1 MNAMPVI
8 NPLFRYFAAYIIKSP
23 RMKFDFKKLLP
34 HIIAVVI
41 FLLVAV
47 IFCKPA
53 LEGKVV
59 YQHDLQGWRGM
70 VQQSLDF
77 KEQHGHYPLWT
88 NSLFSGMPAYQ
99 IMMEGSH
106 KLSMGYLEY
115 LLGAGLPQPINFFF
129 LACICFYFLCLVLKV
144 NPWVATMAAIAYAY
158 STYDPVIIMVGHVTK
173 MASMAYAPAVIGA
186 YLMIL
191 QKKYWTGGALL
202 ILFSFFMISQNHVQI
217 VYYTL
222 LIALAITIA
231 YAIRAVKEKQVP
243 HLIRSGVI
251 ALVAGL
257 VGLAACSITLVPTYE
272 YAKDT
277 MRGGK
282 SELTDTTSSKEGNK
296 TKGGLDKDYA
306 FNWSYGIDETLTL
319 AVPGILGG
327 SSGGEL
333 TEKSKTASVLTEQ
346 GLPEE
351 TAAQIAR
358 GLPTYWG
365 SQPNTSGP
373 VYVGAVICLLFIFG
387 MFYLD
392 NKHKWWIFGITV
404 FAIMLAWG
412 SNFKAFN
419 YFIFDFMPG
428 YKKFRAPTMALVIPQ
443 LTMSLM
449 AALTLNKLLFGN
461 DTKEFM
467 LKKLKQAGIAAGI
480 LIGLLAMLYFSYEY
494 SGTNDSRLKES
505 YSQQMLMSIS
515 QGQQPTPEMQ
525 AQANDFG
532 QSIVRGLAEDRK
544 SMFGGDLL
552 RSILFMAA
560 AFVLMWLFA
569 RGKMARLVVA
579 GSILLM
585 VALDLMPIGKRYLNE
600 NSFVEKTAI
609 EDEFALT
616 NADRMIMQDPNYK
629 NVRVF
634 NTASPNGPFND
645 AAPSY
650 RFNSVGGYNP
660 AKLAIYQDLIER
672 QLGNGN
678 MAVFNMLN
686 TKYFVVPNP
695 QGGEPV
701 AQINDGALG
710 NVWLVKHV
718 QVVENADA
726 EMKALDNFNPR
737 DTAFVDKRFQSKI
750 KGQPQFD
757 SSATIRLLENLND
770 QIKYEYNA
778 ATPQFA
784 VFSEIYYDKGWN
796 AFIDGNPA
804 DYVRTNYVLR
814 GMSLPAGKHTIEF
827 RFEPKAY
834 KTGNTLALWATIIGF
849 LALIAAIVMN
859 IRKKKIV

>member
-1 MNAMPVI
+1 
-8 NPLFRYFAAYIIKSP
+8 
-23 RMKFDFKKLLP
+23 MKFDFKKLLP
-34 HIIAVVI
+34 HIIAIVV
-41 FLLVAV
+41 FLLVAIV
-47 IFCKPA
+47 FCKPA

-77 KEQHGHYPLWT
+77 KEQYGRYPLWT

-106 KLSMGYLEY
+106 KISMGYLEY
-115 LLGAGLPQPINFFF
+115 VIGMGLPQPINFFF
-129 LACICFYFLCLVLKV
+129 IACICFYFLCIVLRV
-144 NPWVATMAAIAYAY
+144 NPWVGMMGALAYAY
-158 STYDPVIIMVGHVTK
+158 CSYDPVIIMVGHVTK
-173 MASMAYAPAVIGA
+173 MASMAFAPAVIGA
-186 YLMIL
+186 YLLIL
-191 QKKYWTGGALL
+191 QKKYWTGSALL

-222 LIALAITIA
+222 LIAIAITIA
-231 YAIRAVKEKQVP
+231 YAYRAVKEKQLPQFVK
-243 HLIRSGVI
+243 GAVI
-251 ALVAGL
+251 ALAAGL

-272 YAKDT
+272 YAKET

-282 SELTDTTSSKEGNK
+282 SELTDTSSANKGIK

-319 AVPGILGG
+319 AVPGIMGG

-333 TEKSKTASVLTEQ
+333 TEKSKTAAALSEQ

-351 TAAQIAR
+351 TATQIAR

-365 SQPNTSGP
+365 PQPNTSGP
-373 VYVGAVICLLFIFG
+373 VYVGAIICMLFIIG

-392 NKHKWWIFGITV
+392 NKHKWWIFGVTV

-412 SNFKAFN
+412 ENFKAFN

-461 DTKEFM
+461 DTREFM
-467 LKKLKQAGIAAGI
+467 LKKLKQGGIAVGVLA
-480 LIGLLAMLYFSYEY
+480 GLLVMLYFTYGY
-494 SGTNDSRLKES
+494 SGENDSRIKES
-505 YSQQMLMSIS
+505 YSQQMLMSVS
-515 QGQQPTPEMQ
+515 QGQQPTPQMQ
-525 AQANDFG
+525 EQANEFG
-532 QSIVRGLAEDRK
+532 QTIVRGLMADRK
-544 SMFGGDLL
+544 AMFGGDLL
-552 RSILFMAA
+552 RSLLFMAA
-560 AFVLMWLFA
+560 AFVLVWLFA
-569 RGKMARLVVA
+569 KGKLNHKVVAMAMVVLVVFD
-579 GSILLM
+579 LLP
-585 VALDLMPIGKRYLNE
+585 VGKRYLNE
-600 NSFVEKTAI
+600 NNFVEKTAI
-609 EDEFALT
+609 EDEFIAS
-616 NADRMIMQDPNYK
+616 NADKTIMQDPGYK
-629 NVRVF
+629 NARVF
-634 NTASPNGPFND
+634 NTTSNDGPFND
-645 AAPSY
+645 AKPSY
-650 RFNSVGGYNP
+650 YFNSVGGYNP

-672 QLGNGN
+672 QLSTGN

-686 TKYFVVPNP
+686 TKYFIVPDP
-695 QGGEPV
+695 QSGQPV
-701 AQINDGALG
+701 AQLNGGALG

-737 DTAFVDKRFQSKI
+737 DTAFIDKRFQPKL

-757 SSATIRLLENLND
+757 SAATIRMIENLND
-770 QIKYEYNA
+770 NIKYEYNA

-796 AFIDGNPA
+796 AYIDGNKA

-814 GMSLPAGKHTIEF
+814 GMSLPAGKHSIEF
-827 RFEPKAY
+827 RFEPQAY
-834 KTGNTLALWATIIGF
+834 KTGNMLALWASIIGY
-849 LALIAAIVMN
+849 LALIAAVVMSV
-859 IRKKKIV
+859 RKKKIV

>member
-1 MNAMPVI
+1 
-8 NPLFRYFAAYIIKSP
+8 
-23 RMKFDFKKLLP
+23 MKFDFKKLLP
-34 HIIAVVI
+34 HIIAIVV
-41 FLLVAV
+41 FLLVAIV
-47 IFCKPA
+47 FCKPA

-77 KEQHGHYPLWT
+77 KEQYGRYPLWT

-106 KLSMGYLEY
+106 KISMGYLEY
-115 LLGAGLPQPINFFF
+115 VIGMGLPQPINFFF
-129 LACICFYFLCLVLKV
+129 IACICFYFLCIVLRV
-144 NPWVATMAAIAYAY
+144 NPWVGMMGALAYAY
-158 STYDPVIIMVGHVTK
+158 CSYDPVIIMVGHVTK
-173 MASMAYAPAVIGA
+173 MASMAFAPAVIGA
-186 YLMIL
+186 YLLIL
-191 QKKYWTGGALL
+191 QKKYWTGSALL

-222 LIALAITIA
+222 LIAIAITIA
-231 YAIRAVKEKQVP
+231 YAYRAVKEKQLPQFVK
-243 HLIRSGVI
+243 GAVI
-251 ALVAGL
+251 ALAAGL

-272 YAKDT
+272 YAKET

-282 SELTDTTSSKEGNK
+282 SELTDTSSANKGIK

-319 AVPGILGG
+319 AVPGIMGG

-333 TEKSKTASVLTEQ
+333 TEKSKTAAALSEQ

-351 TAAQIAR
+351 TATQIAR

-365 SQPNTSGP
+365 PQPNTSGP
-373 VYVGAVICLLFIFG
+373 VYVGAIICMLFIIG

-392 NKHKWWIFGITV
+392 NKHKWWIFGVTV

-412 SNFKAFN
+412 ENFKAFN

-461 DTKEFM
+461 DTREFM
-467 LKKLKQAGIAAGI
+467 LKKLKQGGIAVGVLA
-480 LIGLLAMLYFSYEY
+480 GLLVMLYFTYGY
-494 SGTNDSRLKES
+494 SGENDSRIKES
-505 YSQQMLMSIS
+505 YSQQMLMSVS
-515 QGQQPTPEMQ
+515 QGQQPTPQMQ
-525 AQANDFG
+525 EQANEFG
-532 QSIVRGLAEDRK
+532 QTIVRGLMADRK
-544 SMFGGDLL
+544 AMFGGDLL
-552 RSILFMAA
+552 RSLLFMAA
-560 AFVLMWLFA
+560 AFVLVWLFA
-569 RGKMARLVVA
+569 KGKLNHKVVAMAMVVLVVFD
-579 GSILLM
+579 LLP
-585 VALDLMPIGKRYLNE
+585 VGKRYLNE
-600 NSFVEKTAI
+600 NNFVEKTAI
-609 EDEFALT
+609 EDEFIAS
-616 NADRMIMQDPNYK
+616 NADKTIMQDPGYK
-629 NVRVF
+629 NARVF
-634 NTASPNGPFND
+634 NTTSNDGPFND
-645 AAPSY
+645 AKPSY
-650 RFNSVGGYNP
+650 YFNSVGGYNP

-672 QLGNGN
+672 QLSTGN

-686 TKYFVVPNP
+686 TKYFIVPDP
-695 QGGEPV
+695 QSGQPV
-701 AQINDGALG
+701 AQLNGGALG

-726 EMKALDNFNPR
+726 EMKALDNFNPT
-737 DTAFVDKRFQSKI
+737 DTAFIDKRFQPKL

-757 SSATIRLLENLND
+757 SAATIRMIENLND
-770 QIKYEYNA
+770 NIKYEYNA

-796 AFIDGNPA
+796 AYIDGNKA

-814 GMSLPAGKHTIEF
+814 GMSLPAGKHSIEF
-827 RFEPKAY
+827 RFEPQAY
-834 KTGNTLALWATIIGF
+834 KTGNMLALWASIIGY
-849 LALIAAIVMN
+849 LALIAAVVMSV
-859 IRKKKIV
+859 RKKKIV

>member
-1 MNAMPVI
+1 
-8 NPLFRYFAAYIIKSP
+8 
-23 RMKFDFKKLLP
+23 MKPDFKKLLP
-34 HIIAVVI
+34 HIIAIVV

-47 IFCKPA
+47 VFCKPA

-77 KEQHGHYPLWT
+77 KEKYGRYPLWT

-106 KLSMGYLEY
+106 KISMGYLEY
-115 LLGAGLPQPINFFF
+115 VIGAGLPQPINFFF
-129 LACICFYFLCLVLKV
+129 IACICFYFLCMVLRV
-144 NPWVATMAAIAYAY
+144 NPWVGIMGALAYAY

-186 YLMIL
+186 FLLIL

-231 YAIRAVKEKQVP
+231 YAIKAFKEKEVP
-243 HLIRSGVI
+243 HLIKSGVI
-251 ALVAGL
+251 AIAAGL

-282 SELTDTTSSKEGNK
+282 SELTDTSTVNTGNK

-306 FNWSYGIDETLTL
+306 FNWSYGIGETLTL
-319 AVPGILGG
+319 AVPGIYGG

-333 TEKSKTASVLTEQ
+333 TEKSKTAALLAEQ

-351 TAAQIAR
+351 TAVQVAR
-358 GLPTYWG
+358 SLSTYWG
-365 SQPNTSGP
+365 AQPNTSGP
-373 VYVGAVICLLFIFG
+373 VYVGAIICLLFIFG

-392 NKHKWWIFGITV
+392 NKHKWWIFGVTV

-443 LTMSLM
+443 MTMCLM

-480 LIGLLAMLYFSYEY
+480 LIAILAMLYFSFGY
-494 SGTNDSRLKES
+494 SGENDTRIRES
-505 YSQQMLMSIS
+505 YTQQMLMSVS
-515 QGQQPTPEMQ
+515 QGQQPTPQMQ
-525 AQANDFG
+525 AQAQEFG
-532 QSIVRGLAEDRK
+532 QTIIRGLTEDRK
-544 SMFGGDLL
+544 AMYGGDLL

-569 RGKMARLVVA
+569 KGKLSRNIVAIAILVLVVFD
-579 GSILLM
+579 LLP
-585 VALDLMPIGKRYLNE
+585 VGKRYLNE
-600 NSFVEKTAI
+600 NNFVEKTAI
-609 EDEFALT
+609 EDEFTLT
-616 NADRMIMQDPNYK
+616 NADRMIMQDPDYK

-634 NTASPNGPFND
+634 NTVSPNGPFND
-645 AAPSY
+645 ASPSY

-672 QLGNGN
+672 QLANGN

-686 TKYFVVPNP
+686 TKYFVVQDP
-695 QGGEPV
+695 QTGQPI
-701 AQINDGALG
+701 AQTNGGALG

-737 DTAFVDKRFQSKI
+737 DTAFVDKRFQAKL

-757 SSATIRLLENLND
+757 SAATIKMIANQND
-770 QIKYEYNA
+770 LITYEYNST
-778 ATPQFA
+778 TPQFA
-784 VFSEIYYDKGWN
+784 VFSEIYYDKGWD
-796 AFIDGNPA
+796 AYIDGNKA

-814 GMSLPAGKHTIEF
+814 GMSLPAGKHSIEF

-834 KTGNTLALWATIIGF
+834 KTGNMLALWASIIGF
-849 LALIAAIVMN
+849 IALIAAVVMN
-859 IRKKKIV
+859 IKKKKIV

>member
-1 MNAMPVI
+1 
-8 NPLFRYFAAYIIKSP
+8 
-23 RMKFDFKKLLP
+23 MKFDFKKLLP

-70 VQQSLDF
+70 VQQSLEF
-77 KEQHGHYPLWT
+77 KEKHGHYPLWT

-106 KLSMGYLEY
+106 KISMGYLEY
-115 LLGAGLPQPINFFF
+115 IIGAGLPQPINFFF
-129 LACICFYFLCLVLKV
+129 LACICFYFLCIVLRV
-144 NPWVATMAAIAYAY
+144 NPWVAIMAALAYAY

-186 YLMIL
+186 YLLIL
-191 QKKYWTGGALL
+191 HKKYWTGAGLL

-231 YAIRAVKEKQVP
+231 YAIRAFKEKEVP
-243 HLIRSGVI
+243 HLLKSGTI
-251 ALVAGL
+251 ALIAGL
-257 VGLAACSITLVPTYE
+257 VGLAASSITLVPTYE

-282 SELTDTTSSKEGNK
+282 SELTDTTAANAGNK

-333 TEKSKTASVLTEQ
+333 DEKSKTAQALSEQ

-365 SQPNTSGP
+365 AQPNTSGP

-392 NKHKWWIFGITV
+392 NKHKWWILGVTV

-449 AALTLNKLLFGN
+449 AALTLHKLLFGN
-461 DTKEFM
+461 DSREFM
-467 LKKLKQAGIAAGI
+467 LKKLKQAGIGAAV
-480 LIGLLAMLYFSYEY
+480 LTGLMVMLYFTYGY
-494 SGTNDSRLKES
+494 SGENDSRLKES
-505 YSQQMLMSIS
+505 YSQQMLMSVS
-515 QGQQPTPEMQ
+515 QGQQPTPQMQ
-525 AQANDFG
+525 QQADEFG
-532 QSIVRGLAEDRK
+532 QTIVRALSEDRK

-560 AFVLMWLFA
+560 AFLLLWFFA
-569 RGKMARLVVA
+569 KGKL
-579 GSILLM
+579 GSLM
-585 VALDLMPIGKRYLNE
+585 VAVAMIVLVVFDLLPVGKRYLNE

-609 EDEFALT
+609 EDEFTVT

-629 NVRVF
+629 NIRVF
-634 NTASPNGPFND
+634 NTTSPNGPFSD
-645 AAPSY
+645 ASPSY
-650 RFNSVGGYNP
+650 HFNSVGGYNP

-672 QLGNGN
+672 QLSKGN

-686 TKYFVVPNP
+686 TKYFVVQDP
-695 QGGEPV
+695 QNGQPV
-701 AQINDGALG
+701 AQTNGDALG

-726 EMKALDNFNPR
+726 EMKAIDNFNPK
-737 DTAFVDKRFQSKI
+737 DTAFIDKRFQAKL

-757 SSATIRLLENLND
+757 SAASIRMIENLND
-770 QIKYEYNA
+770 KITYEYNA

-796 AFIDGNPA
+796 AYVDGSKT

-814 GMSLPAGKHTIEF
+814 GMSLPAGKHAIEF

-834 KTGNTLALWATIIGF
+834 KTGNTLALWASIIGF
-849 LALIAAIVMN
+849 FTLIAAIVMSV
-859 IRKKKIV
+859 RKKKIV